1 MYVALSGYG
10 VTGHV
15 GLPEHMDVCKC
26 TVWVCLGTCA
36 ALGLEWQ
43 RYTCGYECLYTSV
56 VVCVCVSL
64 YMYAFSLCVS
74 VFLCCVLCM
83 LCVLC
88 GSLYTDNC
96 FILVCVCICV
106 VCACGSL
113 LYRAYL
119 LGKRPPWTVP
129 RTRLSVLPRELS
141 SRQGG
146 RCVQIQPLVGL
157 AGVKNSEKEPGD
169 PVCSGW

>member
-36 ALGLEWQ
+36 ALVLEWQ

-74 VFLCCVLCM
+74 VFLCCVLCA
-83 LCVLC
+83 CYVCSVVLC
-88 GSLYTDNC
+88 IQITAL
-96 FILVCVCICV
+96 FWCVCAYGCLSGY
-106 VCACGSL
+106 VCAFVLCAHVGVFCTGRIFWESGPPGL
-113 LYRAYL
+113 CQGPGPLFFLVSSPVGREGGVCRSSPLRA
-119 LGKRPPWTVP
+119 W
-129 RTRLSVLPRELS
+129 
-141 SRQGG
+141 
-146 RCVQIQPLVGL
+146 LV
-157 AGVKNSEKEPGD
+157 
-169 PVCSGW
+169 